1 MTPEEALEVTKQ
13 LTDTNKKLM
22 AQIECCAE
30 LIERNTNII
39 ALIAKSAEVEKG
51 LNNVKQQ

>member
-1 MTPEEALEVTKQ
+1 MNASEALEVTKK

-22 AQIECCAE
+22 AQIECCAK

-39 ALIAKSAEVEKG
+39 ELIAKSVEVEEG
-51 LNNVKQQ
+51 LNNVK

>member
-1 MTPEEALEVTKQ
+1 MTPEEALEITKQ